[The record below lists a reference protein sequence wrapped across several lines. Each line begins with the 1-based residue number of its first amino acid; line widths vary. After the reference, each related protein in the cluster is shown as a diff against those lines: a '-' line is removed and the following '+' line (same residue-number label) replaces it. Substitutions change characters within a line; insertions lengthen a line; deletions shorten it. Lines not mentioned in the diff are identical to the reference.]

1 MSAVLPLRCKIF
13 IQCLSRSVLSVQVVN
28 ERVRTACC
36 FPSYS
41 RLDVFRN
48 TVVDLLV
55 LSFLL
60 CVLSSSSSS
69 SIAVSKCC
77 HY

>member
-36 FPSYS
+36 FPSYG

-60 CVLSSSSSS
+60 CVLSSSSS
-69 SIAVSKCC
+69 IAVSKCC